1 MALIDWSNDLKDF
14 CDTAALIAN
23 LDLVISVDTAVAH
36 LAGALGKPVW
46 MLLWYGGDWRWLQA
60 RNDSPW
66 YPTMRLFRQAQL
78 GDWTTPIAR
87 LRTAL
92 DEAARTFAETGRFI
106 NPPAAPAQV
115 IRTPDAT
122 VEAAAEAA
130 KNEGNVAYSNGDL
143 EQAEQHYRRAV
154 TLNPDYAEAHNNLA
168 LVLRAQQKYLAAE
181 KHLLRAI
188 AAKPELS
195 NAYFNLG
202 CLFVDTGRTTDAAV
216 QFKKTLA
223 LDPDNANAH
232 VELANLVGK
241 QGQLD
246 EAEQHLRKVLTL
258 DPQSP
263 QAYCNLASVF
273 LSRGDTERAID
284 HARKSVE
291 IDPAFAGGQNVL
303 GAILLESGRL
313 DLAAAALRQ
322 AIALA
327 PDLKIAQYNLALCL
341 MLMGNYDEGFALY
354 ESRDTTPR
362 LAGVSENEHGKLME
376 IVSSISPWL
385 GEPLEGRRLLI
396 WQEQGFGDLLMM
408 LRYLPL
414 LLEKGV
420 TEIILRCTP
429 IQALAR
435 LVAAMPGGDRVQVI
449 DLLAAVTPEVDFQCP
464 QMSLPYLF
472 GTRPETIP
480 RNIPYLVVPDEI
492 AKPWKVRLNNL
503 SGLKVGLVWSGNSN
517 NRSDAQ
523 RSITPALL
531 APLLAVAGVSFVSL
545 QKLAKDSPM
554 AIHDGA
560 LHDWMNECTD
570 FLDTAAL
577 IENLD
582 LVIAVDTAVA
592 HLAGALGKPVWLLNR
607 LNTDWRWFQDR
618 EDSPWYPTMRIFR
631 QTRRGEWGE
640 PIERIGVALDAVAR
654 TFDST
659 GSFINP
665 SLLPST

>member
-1 MALIDWSNDLKDF
+1 MGNFKDGWAEYEHRFNRRGGEANRRNFSQPAWKGEDLHGKTILLHAEQGFGDTIQFVRYVSLVEARGGTIYLETHPELERLLCNLLGIGNAMARGALLPAFDVHCSLMSLPHRLETRLETIPADVPYLSAPAEMVAAWGERMRHDRNLRVGLVWSSNVLNKAIYASKSVPLQDLRALGECAGVSFYSLQKGEGCKEIAASDMALIDWSNDLKDF

-106 NPPAAPAQV
+106 NPPPAPAQV

-130 KNEGNVAYSNGDL
+130 KNEGNTAYSNGDL

-241 QGQLD
+241 QGQ
-246 EAEQHLRKVLTL
+246 
-258 DPQSP
+258 P
-263 QAYCNLASVF
+263 
-273 LSRGDTERAID
+273 
-284 HARKSVE
+284 
-291 IDPAFAGGQNVL
+291 
-303 GAILLESGRL
+303 
-313 DLAAAALRQ
+313 
-322 AIALA
+322 
-327 PDLKIAQYNLALCL
+327 
-341 MLMGNYDEGFALY
+341 
-354 ESRDTTPR
+354 
-362 LAGVSENEHGKLME
+362 
-376 IVSSISPWL
+376 
-385 GEPLEGRRLLI
+385 
-396 WQEQGFGDLLMM
+396 
-408 LRYLPL
+408 
-414 LLEKGV
+414 
-420 TEIILRCTP
+420 
-429 IQALAR
+429 
-435 LVAAMPGGDRVQVI
+435 
-449 DLLAAVTPEVDFQCP
+449 
-464 QMSLPYLF
+464 
-472 GTRPETIP
+472 
-480 RNIPYLVVPDEI
+480 
-492 AKPWKVRLNNL
+492 
-503 SGLKVGLVWSGNSN
+503 
-517 NRSDAQ
+517 
-523 RSITPALL
+523 
-531 APLLAVAGVSFVSL
+531 
-545 QKLAKDSPM
+545 
-554 AIHDGA
+554 
-560 LHDWMNECTD
+560 
-570 FLDTAAL
+570 
-577 IENLD
+577 
-582 LVIAVDTAVA
+582 
-592 HLAGALGKPVWLLNR
+592 
-607 LNTDWRWFQDR
+607 
-618 EDSPWYPTMRIFR
+618 
-631 QTRRGEWGE
+631 
-640 PIERIGVALDAVAR
+640 
-654 TFDST
+654 
-659 GSFINP
+659 
-665 SLLPST
+665 